1 MSSVH
6 HWTLRPQSSPDSSS
20 EDFSFFLDF
29 LDFLDDWLNDSESTS
44 KLLFFLCLGGIVF
57 DSASPW
63 KQWCGILSTCG
74 SVTWTSWQIC
84 MPSQSSCMK
93 QRTAHGQKVC
103 REPINFRSFFR
114 GEANKVKRFHV
125 TVRLE
130 GNLLYI
136 LSLNSADKSEK
147 VIIKKSSYL

>member
-1 MSSVH
+1 
-6 HWTLRPQSSPDSSS
+6 
-20 EDFSFFLDF
+20 
-29 LDFLDDWLNDSESTS
+29 
-44 KLLFFLCLGGIVF
+44 
-57 DSASPW
+57 
-63 KQWCGILSTCG
+63 
-74 SVTWTSWQIC
+74 

-130 GNLLYI
+130 DNLLCI

-147 VIIKKSSYL
+147 VIISKSQHTFSDGVSLQCFPPRLGLLMDLFIKGFLTLFGFFCRT